1 MNRSP
6 SKGPLGADSSS
17 PTTKRTATTLRVAVA
32 AVSTLLV
39 ATACSNDLKNDS
51 DGQQAG
57 GSYYAPENAA
67 LYAPEDATSIDPAP
81 GESVTGP
88 LTEQNL
94 QLPYEK
100 ALPVP
105 DGPIGDPNTTYTFCF
120 SQALPNHPW
129 TTAEKESMIIEAA
142 KHPNIKM
149 LYYNTDDANQQVED
163 LRSCASR
170 GVDAVLVWPQ
180 SVGPLTPAIEELCDQ
195 DGLLVVGME
204 RTVDTDCYDSW
215 VFLDYKQ
222 AATQMAESI
231 AEEIGGEGT
240 VVETQGTMGSSPQIL
255 RHEGFVATM
264 KEKYPDI
271 KLLET
276 SPTDFDQTS
285 AYEAALNFLQSEEGK
300 DIDAWYSQYGDI
312 SLGVLAAMKQT
323 GRTDIPLFTIGD
335 DKVVTSEIKAGN
347 IVAAVP
353 ATPLHGD
360 VALRAA
366 ILAIEG
372 EDYPKDILLQQPPII
387 DQSNVD
393 EYEKTNWGSV
403 G

>member
-1 MNRSP
+1 MHRNSLKGHKLPAPRASRS
-6 SKGPLGADSSS
+6 
-17 PTTKRTATTLRVAVA
+17 RTTLQLSALVLA
-32 AVSTLLV
+32 TLLV
-39 ATACSNDLKNDS
+39 ASACSSQLKESS
-51 DGQQAG
+51 DGKQAD

-67 LYAPEDATSIDPAP
+67 LYAPDNSTSIEPAAGTP
-81 GESVTGP
+81 VTGP
-88 LTEQNL
+88 LTGQKL
-94 QLPYEK
+94 QLPYEG
-100 ALPVP
+100 AIPVP
-105 DGPIGDPNTTYTFCF
+105 AGPIGDPGKTYTFCF

-129 TTAEKESMIIEAA
+129 TTAEKESLMIEAA
-142 KHPNIKM
+142 RHPNVEI

-170 GVDAVLVWPQ
+170 GVDGVLVWPQ
-180 SVGPLTPAIEELCDQ
+180 SVGPLTPAIEDLCDK
-195 DGLLVVGME
+195 DGLLVIGME
-204 RTVDTDCYDSW
+204 RTVDTDCYDAW

-231 AEEIGGEGT
+231 AEEIGGQGT

-271 KLLET
+271 KLVET
-276 SPTDFDQTS
+276 SPTDFDQAT
-285 AYEAALNFLQSEEGK
+285 AYESALNFLQSAEGK
-300 DIDAWYSQYGDI
+300 DVDAWYTQYGDI
-312 SLGVLAAMKQT
+312 ALGVYAAMKQT

-335 DKVVTSEIKAGN
+335 DKVVTAQIKAGN

-353 ATPLHGD
+353 ATPLHAD
-360 VALRAA
+360 LALRVA
-366 ILAIEG
+366 IKAING

-387 DQSNVD
+387 DQSNVA
-393 EYEKTNWGSV
+393 EYEKTNWGSA